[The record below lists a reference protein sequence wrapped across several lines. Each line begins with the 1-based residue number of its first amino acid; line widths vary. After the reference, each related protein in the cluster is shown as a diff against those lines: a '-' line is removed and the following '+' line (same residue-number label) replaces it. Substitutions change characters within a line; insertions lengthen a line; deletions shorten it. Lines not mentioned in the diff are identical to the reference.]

1 MATTNKG
8 FIKDWQ
14 GNYILPITRGELVL
28 DKLGNP
34 AFTSPL
40 FEAGYKHEDGSI
52 NTYGLISAAE
62 RALISGGSE
71 GQGIGDIYN
80 RLQHIN
86 SGFKVNGNALPFYD
100 TSIISTPINISGA
113 SNQIVIGVNGHEVSI
128 GLHTL
133 HTSGLSG
140 SNIIK
145 SITVD
150 KYGRVTALTSGKLLN
165 SEIPPELDGKKI
177 SNSTL
182 TGCSTE
188 NEEIGTSSKAIANK
202 YYVDKKFEEVTGI
215 ATGALRF
222 AGTIGSVN
230 EATSKLNDIANNN
243 CYYKVTADFTL
254 GNDYLHS
261 STATTNYYGK
271 IKAGDTLIIYT
282 KDNSRKFVHIPSGDD
297 ITTITV
303 KQGGAASNAVDAKI
317 GNITLQFDAP
327 FSVVAQGDRTAQV
340 TLPKASNSQDGY
352 LSNSDYIKFSSYA
365 DELAV
370 SYNQTV
376 ASTAVGAYKIGTIT
390 IAGADTDIYGLNNIS
405 ALSLTNDTTNSYNP
419 ILKFTENGSA
429 VEVTYKGING
439 IKARKAT
446 TGTAIEFLAANEV
459 LTDSTDY
466 IKIDS
471 GYKFGVKLG
480 SIDPETKKV
489 TEGLVNFS
497 TIHNLAIQVGK
508 TAVFETI
515 DYTLVGTDNTKYKY
529 GNDKLKT
536 AVTVTI

>member
-1 MATTNKG
+1 MAITNKG

-40 FEAGYKHEDGSI
+40 FEAGYEHEDGSV
-52 NTYGLISAAE
+52 NAYGLISAAE
-62 RALISGGSE
+62 RALISGGTE

-86 SGFKVNGNALPFYD
+86 SGFKVNGTALPFYD
-100 TSIISTPINISGA
+100 NSVISTPINISGA
-113 SNQIVIGVNGHEVSI
+113 SNQILISVNDHEVAI

-133 HTSGLSG
+133 HSSGLSG

-165 SEIPPELDGKKI
+165 SEIPYLDGKKI

-182 TGCSTE
+182 IGCSTE
-188 NEEIGTSSKAIANK
+188 NEEIGNSSKAIANK

-230 EATSKLNDIANNN
+230 EATSKLNDVANNN
-243 CYYKVTADFTL
+243 CYYKVTVDFTL

-327 FSVVAQGDRTAQV
+327 FSVSAPSDRTAQV

-352 LSNSDYIKFSSYA
+352 LSKSDYIKFSSYA
-365 DELAV
+365 DDLAV

-390 IAGADTDIYGLNNIS
+390 IAGNDTDIYGLNNIS
-405 ALSLTNDTTNSYNP
+405 ALSLTNGTTDAYNP

-429 VEVTYKGING
+429 VNVTYKGING

-446 TGTAIEFLAANEV
+446 TGTAIEILAANEV

-480 SIDPETKKV
+480 SVDPETNAV
-489 TEGLVNFS
+489 TEGLVKFS
-497 TIHNLAIQVGK
+497 TLHNSLTKIVEK
-508 TAVFETI
+508 TVVFELI
-515 DYTLVGTDNTKYKY
+515 DYTLNGTDDSKYKY
-529 GNDKLKT
+529 GNKNLRT
-536 AVTVTI
+536 AVDVTI

>member
-34 AFTSPL
+34 AFTSAL
-40 FEAGYKHEDGSI
+40 FEAGRKNEDGSV

-62 RALISGGSE
+62 RALISGGTD

-80 RLQHIN
+80 RLSHIN
-86 SGFKVNGNALPFYD
+86 SGFKVNGTALPFYD
-100 TSIISTPINISGA
+100 EDVLSTPINISGA
-113 SNQIVIGVNGHEVSI
+113 SNQIVIGVNDHEVSI

-150 KYGRVTALTSGKLLN
+150 KYGRVSALTSGKLVN
-165 SEIPPELDGKKI
+165 SEIPDLDGKKI

-243 CYYKVTADFTL
+243 CYYKVTKDFTL

-261 STATTNYYGK
+261 STATTNYYGQ

-303 KQGGAASNAVDAKI
+303 KQGGAASNAVDAKM
-317 GNITLQFDAP
+317 GNVTLQFDAP

-352 LSNSDYIKFSSYA
+352 LSKSDYIKFSSYA

-376 ASTAVGAYKIGTIT
+376 VSTLAGAYKIGTIT

-405 ALSLTNDTTNSYNP
+405 ALSLTNGTTNAYNP

-459 LTDSTDY
+459 LTDSADY
-466 IKIDS
+466 ITIDS
-471 GYKFGVKLG
+471 GYKFGVKFG

-489 TEGLVNFS
+489 IEGLVKFS
-497 TIHNLAIQVGK
+497 TLHNLARAVEQ
-508 TAVFETI
+508 TAVFEVI
-515 DYTLVGTDNTKYKY
+515 NYTLVGTDNTKYKY
-529 GNDKLKT
+529 GNEKLKT

>member
-1 MATTNKG
+1 MAITNKG

-34 AFTSPL
+34 AFTSAL
-40 FEAGYKHEDGSI
+40 FEAGRKNEDGSV

-62 RALISGGSE
+62 RALISGGTD

-86 SGFKVNGNALPFYD
+86 SGFKVNGTALPFYD
-100 TSIISTPINISGA
+100 KDVLSTPINISGA
-113 SNQIVIGVNGHEVSI
+113 SNQIVIGVNDHEVSI

-150 KYGRVTALTSGKLLN
+150 NYGRVTALTSGKLLN
-165 SEIPPELDGKKI
+165 SEIPDLDGKKI
-177 SNSTL
+177 TNSIL
-182 TGCSTE
+182 TGCTTE
-188 NEEIGTSSKAIANK
+188 NDDIGTNSKALANK

-222 AGTIGSVN
+222 DGTIGSVN
-230 EATSKLNDIANNN
+230 EATSKLNDVANNN

-254 GNDYLHS
+254 SNDYLHS

-282 KDNSRKFVHIPSGDD
+282 KDNVRKFVHIPSGDD

-303 KQGGAASNAVDAKI
+303 KQGGAASNAVDAKM
-317 GNITLQFDAP
+317 GNVTLQFDAP
-327 FSVVAQGDRTAQV
+327 FSVVAQSDRIAQV
-340 TLPKASNSQDGY
+340 TLPKASNQQDGY
-352 LSNSDYIKFSSYA
+352 LSKSDYIKFSSYA

-376 ASTAVGAYKIGTIT
+376 VSTLAGAYKIGTIT

-405 ALSLTNDTTNSYNP
+405 ALSLENGSTNAYNP

-466 IKIDS
+466 ITIDS

-480 SIDPETKKV
+480 SIDPETNEV

-497 TIHNLAIQVGK
+497 TIHNLAVQVGK
-508 TAVFETI
+508 TAVFEII

-529 GNDKLKT
+529 GNEKLKT

>member
-1 MATTNKG
+1 MAITNKG

-28 DKLGNP
+28 DRLGNP
-34 AFTSPL
+34 AFTSAL
-40 FEAGYKHEDGSI
+40 FEAGRKNEDGSV

-62 RALISGGSE
+62 RALISGE
-71 GQGIGDIYN
+71 TDGQGIGDIYN

-86 SGFKVNGNALPFYD
+86 SGFKVNGTALPFYD
-100 TSIISTPINISGA
+100 ASVISTPINISGA
-113 SNQIVIGVNGHEVSI
+113 SNQIVIGVNDHEVSI

-150 KYGRVTALTSGKLLN
+150 KYGRVTALTSGKLVN
-165 SEIPPELDGKKI
+165 SEIPDLDGKKI

-222 AGTIGSVN
+222 DGTLGSVN
-230 EATSKLNDIANNN
+230 DATSKLNDVANNN
-243 CYYKVTADFTL
+243 CYYKVTADFSL
-254 GNDYLHS
+254 SSDYLHS

-282 KDNSRKFVHIPSGDD
+282 KDNVRKFVHIPSGDD

-303 KQGGAASNAVDAKI
+303 KQGGATTNAIDAKI

-327 FSVVAQGDRTAQV
+327 FSVTAQTDRTAQV
-340 TLPKASNSQDGY
+340 TLPKASNQQDGY
-352 LSNSDYIKFSSYA
+352 LSKSDYIKFSSYA
-365 DELAV
+365 DNLAV

-376 ASTAVGAYKIGTIT
+376 VSTLAGAYKIGTIT

-405 ALSLTNDTTNSYNP
+405 ALSLENGVTNTYNP

-459 LTDSTDY
+459 LANSTDY
-466 IKIDS
+466 ITIDS

-480 SIDPETKKV
+480 SIDPETNAV
-489 TEGLVNFS
+489 TEGLVKFS
-497 TIHNLAIQVGK
+497 TLHNSLTKIVEK
-508 TAVFETI
+508 TVVFELI
-515 DYTLVGTDNTKYKY
+515 DYTLNGTDDSKYKY
-529 GNDKLKT
+529 GNTNLRT